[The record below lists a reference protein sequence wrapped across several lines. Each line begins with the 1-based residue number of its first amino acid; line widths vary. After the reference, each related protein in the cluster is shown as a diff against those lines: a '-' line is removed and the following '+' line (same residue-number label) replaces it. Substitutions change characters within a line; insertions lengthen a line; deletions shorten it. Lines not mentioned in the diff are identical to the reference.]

1 MIDIILKAQKPL
13 DRSIILSLLQR
24 GGIEINPGPDIVL
37 QDEEEPL

>member
-1 MIDIILKAQKPL
+1 MIDIILKAQRPL

-24 GGIEINPGPDIVL
+24 GGIEINPGPDVSP